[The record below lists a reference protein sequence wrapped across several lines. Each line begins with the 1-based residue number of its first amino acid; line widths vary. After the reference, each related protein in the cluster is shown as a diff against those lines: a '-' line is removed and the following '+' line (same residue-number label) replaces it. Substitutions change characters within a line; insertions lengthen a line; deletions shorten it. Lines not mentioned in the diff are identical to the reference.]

1 MPMIKIIIITMKII
15 VLFHFNL
22 PFLPIKVAVS
32 NESSFLYFVFFQNLL
47 MKNIILKI
55 NLGRPLVSKLTN
67 ILAVI
72 FFFSTGE

>member
-32 NESSFLYFVFFQNLL
+32 NESSFLYFVFFSKSIDEKYHSQNQF
-47 MKNIILKI
+47 
-55 NLGRPLVSKLTN
+55 R
-67 ILAVI
+67 
-72 FFFSTGE
+72 